1 LKLTDTQ
8 SRVLQLAANAELRT
22 RQQML
27 SLLLAEAFR
36 FYYMDREPLSYGVE
50 LNPDEITRQLMA
62 DAAAQTARQE
72 AAQ

>member
-1 LKLTDTQ
+1 
-8 SRVLQLAANAELRT
+8 
-22 RQQML
+22 
-27 SLLLAEAFR
+27 
-36 FYYMDREPLSYGVE
+36 MDREPLSYGVE